1 MISDYTAA
9 TFFPS
14 SPSFLSHPLA
24 IRQPKLKCVVY
35 VDFDFDFFFI
45 INYFLISSWFSF
57 LPYP

>member
-35 VDFDFDFFFI
+35 VDFDFDFFYYKLFFNI
-45 INYFLISSWFSF
+45 KLV
-57 LPYP
+57 